1 MRLPDYA
8 GGTIANLAA
17 ELEQRLTGSSPGAPL
32 SREIAASIPEAAT
45 YVVVLFDGLG
55 NHQLTHT
62 AAQSLRA
69 ARAGS
74 IDAVF
79 PTTTSVNLAAF
90 VTASM
95 PAQHGLVGHQA
106 LLHGAVINTLKWTK
120 IGGEPVTFEVDGV
133 LPAPNLWE
141 RLSSG
146 GVEAITVQ
154 PGSFETSPLSR
165 VLYRGC
171 RLEPAWSY
179 EDIVDAT
186 VQLAAVAHRLVFTYL
201 PDVDVAAHLFG
212 LASTR
217 YAEALQ
223 IADTVWSS
231 IAARLPSHAVLIGTA
246 DHGVIDGLS
255 KVPLRRS
262 SGIAYSG
269 DPRGVAVWGPSDV
282 AETLTAGIPAT
293 WMPVDEIRAWWG
305 SGPPHP
311 ELAHRLPNGLL
322 VPDRDVVLLPS
333 SMDSRMVGY
342 HGGLDEREVEIP
354 LLIG

>member
-17 ELEQRLTGSSPGAPL
+17 ELEHRLSGSSPGVLL
-32 SREIAASIPEAAT
+32 SPEISASIPEAAT

-55 NHQLTHT
+55 DHQLAHP
-62 AAQSLRA
+62 AAGSLRA
-69 ARAGS
+69 ARTRS

-79 PTTTSVNLAAF
+79 PTTTSVNLSAF
-90 VTASM
+90 VTAST
-95 PAQHGLVGHQA
+95 PARHGLVGHQVF
-106 LLHGAVINTLKWTK
+106 LHGAVINTLKWTK
-120 IGGEPVTFEVDGV
+120 VGGEPITLDVDGV

-141 RLSSG
+141 RLSDG
-146 GVEAITVQ
+146 GVEAVTVQ

-171 RLEPAWSY
+171 RLEPVWSY
-179 EDIVDAT
+179 QEIVDAT
-186 VQLAAVAHRLVFTYL
+186 VQLATGRRRLVFTYL
-201 PDVDVAAHLFG
+201 PDVDVAAHLSG
-212 LASTR
+212 LESSR
-217 YAEALQ
+217 YAEAIQ

-246 DHGVIDGLS
+246 DHGVIDGIS
-255 KVPLRRS
+255 KIPLQRPPDVT
-262 SGIAYSG
+262 YCG
-269 DPRGVAVWGPSDV
+269 DPRGVAVRGPSDA
-282 AETLTAGIPAT
+282 AETLAADLPAR
-293 WMPVDEIRAWWG
+293 WMPIGEIREWWG
-305 SGPPHP
+305 PGLSHP
-311 ELAHRLPNGLL
+311 ELEQRLPDGLL

-342 HGGLDEREVEIP
+342 HGGLDEREIEIP